1 MALTDLTK
9 KTKEELVGKINDLER
24 LISKKG
30 IGSSYLSKVERI
42 QRRVNIVFFLSAIT
56 AVAGLVT
63 WLSLR
68 DGDEDEA

>member
-1 MALTDLTK
+1 MALKDLTK
-9 KTKEELVGKINDLER
+9 KTKEELEARINHLER

-30 IGSSYLSKVERI
+30 IGSSYVSKVEKI
-42 QRRVNIVFFLSAIT
+42 QRRVNIVVFLSAIT

-68 DGDEDEA
+68 GGDDEA

>member
-1 MALTDLTK
+1 MALKDLTK
-9 KTKEELVGKINDLER
+9 KTKEELEARINHLER

-30 IGSSYLSKVERI
+30 IGSSYVSKVEKI
-42 QRRVNIVFFLSAIT
+42 QRRVNIVVVLSAIT

-68 DGDEDEA
+68 GGDDEA

>member
-9 KTKEELVGKINDLER
+9 KTKEELAGRINDLER

-30 IGSSYLSKVERI
+30 IGSSYVSKVEKI
-42 QRRVNIVFFLSAIT
+42 QRRVNIVFFLGAIT
-56 AVAGLVT
+56 AVAGLFT

-68 DGDEDEA
+68 GGDEDDA

>member
-1 MALTDLTK
+1 MALKDLTK
-9 KTKEELVGKINDLER
+9 KTKEELEARINYLER

-30 IGSSYLSKVERI
+30 IGSSYVSKVEKI
-42 QRRVNIVFFLSAIT
+42 QRRVNIVVFLSAIT

-68 DGDEDEA
+68 GGDDEA